1 MALIHQWKFNNDLTD
16 SIGNL
21 DFSNTRGLVTFVDGL
36 VQKCLNFQDGY
47 HGPLTSGVFT
57 QSNPLPSTV
66 DAPWTISF
74 WVKGVEED
82 IIFQIYG
89 GGATRFYISIKTS
102 TDSLSVGFNNGFDS
116 GVALIKLGASDFNQQ
131 FTNIIIVYKGPNE
144 PLSLALNGTQQD
156 LFFDG
161 TTPSPNTLDY
171 SIPFSTERVVDNT
184 NIFFITNTS
193 NGYQLDDLRIYD
205 EAIDSTE
212 IDLIQTIYC
221 NEITDETQ
229 LVITTQPTGT
239 YTNVTL
245 GATVIE
251 VRDAYDQVV
260 TSSNLRVTAEI
271 YTGTG
276 AFIGTT
282 MVQAVDGIVTFSNLK
297 IYPGG
302 DFTLRFTN
310 PCVTPAISN
319 SFSLTYFL
327 DSIDVG
333 IPNVSL
339 FIKNAE
345 ENDLSLF
352 THGNKDFITIMTMF
366 LKANPISALNLF
378 VKSNAKNTSLKNLY
392 VRGAYSNTATMFID
406 GAGRSTR
413 IRRLFTKSFPEN
425 SMSLFTLSNTES
437 NLTMFVKCIVDE
449 KMQLF
454 LKQDP
459 QKILPLYISGPQR
472 IAFDG
477 KTNLY
482 MQGDETVRIFYNGI
496 NLFIR
501 SCEHQSFNLYM
512 EVPLIGDL
520 SGGMSLY
527 TESLTIKENIDNYLN
542 LTLFNDTLGKTIE
555 KTLYIE
561 GTGTSQGYLPNNGQI
576 DLFVS
581 RDNEHY
587 ANIMNLF
594 IEGKTSLNNYV
605 DLFHNG
611 HDNLNSSVNLSVPNV
626 VVGADNKL
634 YLHMHGLSFSTNH
647 FADIDMYIKVDEV

>member
-1 MALIHQWKFNNDLTD
+1 MALIHQWKFNGDLTD

-36 VQKCLNFQDGY
+36 VQKCLNFKDGY
-47 HGPLTSGVFT
+47 HGPLTSGVYT

-74 WVKGVEED
+74 WVKSVEED
-82 IIFQIYG
+82 VIFQIYG
-89 GGATRFYISIKTS
+89 GGNTRFYISIRTS

-116 GVALIKLGASDFNQQ
+116 GVALIKLGVNDFNQQ
-131 FTNIIIVYKGPNE
+131 FTNIIIAYKSPTE
-144 PLSLALNGTQQD
+144 PLSLWLNGTQQE

-171 SIPFSTERVVDNT
+171 SIPFSTERIVDNT

-212 IDLIQTIYC
+212 IANIQTIYC
-221 NEITDETQ
+221 NEITTETQ

-251 VRDAYDQVV
+251 VRDVYNQVV
-260 TSSNLRVTAEI
+260 TSSNLRIIAEI

-276 AFIGTT
+276 TFIGTT
-282 MVQAVDGIVTFSNLK
+282 MVQAVDGIATFSNLK

-352 THGNKDFITIMTMF
+352 THGNKDFIKIMMLF
-366 LKANPISALNLF
+366 LKSNLASELNLF
-378 VKSNAKNTSLKNLY
+378 VKSNAANTSLKNLY
-392 VRGAYSNTATMFID
+392 VRGAYSNTATLFIN
-406 GAGRSTR
+406 GAGRITSTR
-413 IRRLFTKSFPEN
+413 MLFTKSLPEN
-425 SMSLFTLSNTES
+425 SMSLLTLSNVQS
-437 NLTMFVKCIVDE
+437 NLTMFVKCIVDDKVE
-449 KMQLF
+449 FF
-454 LKQDP
+454 LKQAP
-459 QKILPLYISGPQR
+459 QKISPLYISGPNR
-472 IAFDG
+472 IAFDS

-482 MQGDETVRIFYNGI
+482 MQGDEAIRIFYRGM

-512 EVPLIGDL
+512 EVPLIGDF
-520 SGGMSLY
+520 SGGMTLY
-527 TESLTIKENIDNYLN
+527 TKSLTIKKNIENYLN

-587 ANIMNLF
+587 ANIINLF

-605 DLFHNG
+605 NLFQNG
-611 HDNLNSSVNLSVPNV
+611 YENSNSSVNLSIPNV

-634 YLHMHGLSFSTNH
+634 YLHVHGLSFYTYH
-647 FADIDMYIKVDEV
+647 FADMNMFIKVNEV

>member
-1 MALIHQWKFNNDLTD
+1 MALIHQWKFNGDLTD

-74 WVKGVEED
+74 WVKSVEED

-89 GGATRFYISIKTS
+89 GGDTRFYISIKTS

-116 GVALIKLGASDFNQQ
+116 GVALIKLGVNDFNQQ
-131 FTNIIIVYKGPNE
+131 FTNIIIAYKSPTE
-144 PLSLALNGTQQD
+144 PLSLWLNGTQQE

-171 SIPFSTERVVDNT
+171 SIPFSTERIVDNT

-212 IDLIQTIYC
+212 IANIQTIYC
-221 NEITDETQ
+221 NEITTETQ

-239 YTNVTL
+239 YTNVAL
-245 GATVIE
+245 GATVIQI
-251 VRDAYDQVV
+251 RNASNQVV

-276 AFIGTT
+276 TFIGTT
-282 MVQAVDGIVTFSNLK
+282 MVQAVDGIATFSNLK

-345 ENDLSLF
+345 ENDLNLF
-352 THGNKDFITIMTMF
+352 THGNKDFIRTMMMF
-366 LKANPISALNLF
+366 LKANPTSGLDLF
-378 VKSNAKNTSLKNLY
+378 VKSNAGNTSLRNLY
-392 VRGAYSNTATMFID
+392 VRGAYSNTSTLFID
-406 GAGRSTR
+406 GAGT
-413 IRRLFTKSFPEN
+413 ITANKLLFTKSFPDN
-425 SMSLFTLSNTES
+425 SMLLFTLSNIES

-459 QKILPLYISGPQR
+459 QKILPLYISGPNR

-477 KTNLY
+477 GTNLY
-482 MQGDETVRIFYNGI
+482 MQGDEAIRIFYKGI
-496 NLFIR
+496 DLFIR

-512 EVPLIGDL
+512 EVPSIGDL
-520 SGGMSLY
+520 SGGMTLY
-527 TESLTIKENIDNYLN
+527 TESLTIKENIENYLN
-542 LTLFNDTLGKTIE
+542 LTLFNDTLGQTIQ

-561 GTGTSQGYLPNNGQI
+561 GTGTSQGYLPNNGQM

-594 IEGKTSLNNYV
+594 TKGKTSLNNYM
-605 DLFHNG
+605 DLFQKGHN
-611 HDNLNSSVNLSVPNV
+611 NLNSSVNLNIPNV

-634 YLHMHGLSFSTNH
+634 YLHMHGLNFYTNH
-647 FADIDMYIKVDEV
+647 FADMNMFIKVSEV

>member
-1 MALIHQWKFNNDLTD
+1 MALIHQWKFNGDLTD

-74 WVKGVEED
+74 WVKSVEED
-82 IIFQIYG
+82 LVFYLYG
-89 GGATRFYISIKTS
+89 GGATRFYISITTS
-102 TDSLSVGFNNGFDS
+102 SDSLNVGFNNGFDS
-116 GVALIKLGASDFNQQ
+116 GVALIKLGANDFYQQ
-131 FTNIIIVYKGPNE
+131 FTNIIIIYKGPTE
-144 PLSLALNGTQQD
+144 PLSLSLNGTEQT
-156 LFFDG
+156 LFLNG
-161 TTPSPNTLDY
+161 TTPGPNVLDY
-171 SIPFSTERVVDNT
+171 STPFSTERIADST

-212 IDLIQTIYC
+212 IERIQTIYC
-221 NEITDETQ
+221 NEITSETQ

-239 YTNVTL
+239 YTNVAL
-245 GATVIE
+245 GSTVIE
-251 VRDAYDQVV
+251 IRDANNQVV

-276 AFIGTT
+276 TFIGTT
-282 MVQAVDGIVTFSNLK
+282 VVQAVDGIATFSNLK

-319 SFSLTYFL
+319 SFSLIYFL
-327 DSIDVG
+327 DSINVG

-345 ENDLSLF
+345 ENNLNLF
-352 THGNKDFITIMTMF
+352 THGNKDFIKTMTMF
-366 LKANPISALNLF
+366 LKANPISALELF
-378 VKSNAKNTSLKNLY
+378 VKSNAVNTSLRNLY
-392 VRGAYSNTATMFID
+392 VKGAYSNTSPLFIN
-406 GAGRSTR
+406 GADTITR
-413 IRRLFTKSFPEN
+413 TKQLFTKSFPEN
-425 SMSLFTLSNTES
+425 SMPLFTLSNTQS
-437 NLTMFVKCIVDE
+437 NLTMFVKCIVNE
-449 KMQLF
+449 KMELF

-459 QKILPLYISGPQR
+459 QKILPLYISGPNR

-482 MQGDETVRIFYNGI
+482 MQGDEAIRIFYKGI
-496 NLFIR
+496 DLFIR

-512 EVPLIGDL
+512 EVPSIGDL
-520 SGGMSLY
+520 SGGMTLY
-527 TESLTIKENIDNYLN
+527 TESLTIKENIENYLS
-542 LTLFNDTLGKTIE
+542 LTLFNDTLGQTIQ

-561 GTGTSQGYLPNNGQI
+561 GTGTSQGYLPNNGQMN
-576 DLFVS
+576 LFVS

-594 IEGKTSLNNYV
+594 TKGKASSNNYV
-605 DLFHNG
+605 DLFQNG
-611 HDNLNSSVNLSVPNV
+611 HDNLNSSVNLSIPNV
-626 VVGADNKL
+626 VVGVDKKL
-634 YLHMHGLSFSTNH
+634 YLYMHGLNFYTNH
-647 FADIDMYIKVDEV
+647 FADMKMFIKVSEV

>member
-1 MALIHQWKFNNDLTD
+1 MPLIHQWKFNSDLTD

-21 DFSNTRGLVTFVDGL
+21 DFSNTRCLVTFVDGL
-36 VQKCLNFQDGY
+36 VQKCLNFEDGY

-74 WVKGVEED
+74 WAKSVEED
-82 IIFQIYG
+82 TIFYIYG
-89 GGATRFYISIKTS
+89 GGYARFYISIETS
-102 TDSLSVGFNNGFDS
+102 TDSLSVSFNNGFDS
-116 GVALIKLGASDFNQQ
+116 GIALIKLGATDFIQQ
-131 FTNIIIVYKGPNE
+131 FTNIIIIYRGPTE

-161 TTPSPNTLDY
+161 TTPTPNTLDY
-171 SIPFSTERVVDNT
+171 SVPFSTEGIVDNT
-184 NIFFITNTS
+184 NIFFITNSS

-212 IDLIQTIYC
+212 IAHIQTIYC
-221 NEITDETQ
+221 NEITTETK
-229 LVITTQPTGT
+229 LVITNQPTGT
-239 YTNVTL
+239 YTNVNL

-251 VRDAYDQVV
+251 VRDAYDQIV
-260 TSSNLRVTAEI
+260 TSSNLRVIAEI

-276 AFIGTT
+276 TLMGTT
-282 MVQAVDGIVTFSNLK
+282 MAQAVDGIVTFSNLK

-310 PCVTPAISN
+310 PCVTSAVSD
-319 SFSLTYFL
+319 SFSLIYFL
-327 DSIDVG
+327 DSINVG

-345 ENDLSLF
+345 ENNINLF
-352 THGNKDFITIMTMF
+352 THGNKDFIRNMMMF
-366 LKANPISALNLF
+366 LKSNPTSELNLF
-378 VKSNAKNTSLKNLY
+378 VKSNAENTSLVNLY
-392 VRGAYSNTATMFID
+392 TRGAYSNTSTLFID
-406 GAGRSTR
+406 GAGRITSTKM
-413 IRRLFTKSFPEN
+413 LFTKSLTEN
-425 SMSLFTLSNTES
+425 LISLFTISNIQS
-437 NLTMFVKCIVDE
+437 NLNMFVKCIVDE
-449 KMQLF
+449 KIQLF

-459 QKILPLYISGPQR
+459 QKILPLYISGPNR
-472 IAFDG
+472 TAFND

-482 MQGDETVRIFYNGI
+482 MQGDEVIRIFYKGM

-501 SCEHQSFNLYM
+501 SCEHQSLNLYM
-512 EVPLIGDL
+512 EVPLIGDF
-520 SGGMSLY
+520 SGGMTLY
-527 TESLTIKENIDNYLN
+527 TQSLTIKKNIENYLN
-542 LTLFNDTLGKTIE
+542 LTLFNDTLGQTIQ

-587 ANIMNLF
+587 ANIINLF
-594 IEGKTSLNNYV
+594 VEGKTSSNNYV
-605 DLFHNG
+605 DLFQKGHN
-611 HDNLNSSVNLSVPNV
+611 NLNSFVNLSVPKV

-634 YLHMHGLSFSTNH
+634 YLHMHGLNLSTNH
-647 FADIDMYIKVDEV
+647 FADMNMFIKVSEV

>member
-1 MALIHQWKFNNDLTD
+1 MALIHQWKFNGDLTD

-74 WVKGVEED
+74 WVKNVEED
-82 IIFQIYG
+82 VIFQIYG
-89 GGATRFYISIKTS
+89 GGETRFYISIKTS
-102 TDSLSVGFNNGFDS
+102 IDSLSVGFNNGFDS
-116 GVALIKLGASDFNQQ
+116 GVALIKLGANDFSQQ
-131 FTNIIIVYKGPNE
+131 FTNIIIIYKGPTE

-171 SIPFSTERVVDNT
+171 SIPFSTERIVDNT

-212 IDLIQTIYC
+212 IAQIQTIYC
-221 NEITDETQ
+221 NEITTETQ

-251 VRDAYDQVV
+251 IRDADNQVV
-260 TSSNLRVTAEI
+260 TSSNLRITAEI

-276 AFIGTT
+276 TFIGTT
-282 MVQAVDGIVTFSNLK
+282 MVQAVDGIATFSNLK

-319 SFSLTYFL
+319 SFSLIYFL
-327 DSIDVG
+327 DSINVG

-352 THGNKDFITIMTMF
+352 THGNKDFIKVMMMF
-366 LKANPISALNLF
+366 LKSNPISALNLF

-392 VRGAYSNTATMFID
+392 VRGAYSNTSTLFID
-406 GAGRSTR
+406 GASRSVR

-425 SMSLFTLSNTES
+425 SMPLFIFSSFQSSLN
-437 NLTMFVKCIVDE
+437 MFVKSIVDE
-449 KMQLF
+449 KMEFF

-459 QKILPLYISGPQR
+459 QKILSLYISGPKR
-472 IAFDG
+472 IAFNS
-477 KTNLY
+477 KANLY
-482 MQGDETVRIFYNGI
+482 MQGDEETRIFYRGMD
-496 NLFIR
+496 LFIR
-501 SCEHQSFNLYM
+501 SSENQNFNLYM
-512 EVPLIGDL
+512 EVPLIGNF

-527 TESLTIKENIDNYLN
+527 TQSLTIRKNIDNYLN
-542 LTLFNDTLGKTIE
+542 LTLFNDTLGQTIQ
-555 KTLYIE
+555 KPLYIK
-561 GTGTSQGYLPNNGQI
+561 GTGISQGYLPNNGQM
-576 DLFVS
+576 DLFIS

-594 IEGKTSLNNYV
+594 VKGKASSNNYV
-605 DLFHNG
+605 DLFQNG
-611 HDNLNSSVNLSVPNV
+611 HDNLNSSINLSIPNV

-634 YLHMHGLSFSTNH
+634 YLYMHGLSFYREH
-647 FADIDMYIKVDEV
+647 FADMYMYIKVDEV

>member
-74 WVKGVEED
+74 WVKSVEED

-89 GGATRFYISIKTS
+89 GGATRFYISITTS
-102 TDSLSVGFNNGFDS
+102 SDSLNVGFNNGFDS
-116 GVALIKLGASDFNQQ
+116 GVALIKLGANDFYQQ
-131 FTNIIIVYKGPNE
+131 FTNIIIIYKGPTE

-161 TTPSPNTLDY
+161 TTPTPNTLDY
-171 SIPFSTERVVDNT
+171 SIPFSTERIVDNT

-212 IDLIQTIYC
+212 IANIQTIYC
-221 NEITDETQ
+221 NEITTETQ

-245 GATVIE
+245 GNTVIE
-251 VRDAYDQVV
+251 VRDVDNQVV

-276 AFIGTT
+276 TFIGTT
-282 MVQAVDGIVTFSNLK
+282 MVQAVDGIATFSNLK

-310 PCVTPAISN
+310 PCVTPAISD

-345 ENDLSLF
+345 ENNLSFF
-352 THGNKDFITIMTMF
+352 THGNKDFIRNMMMF
-366 LKANPISALNLF
+366 LKANPTSGLDLF
-378 VKSNAKNTSLKNLY
+378 VKSNAGNTSLKNLY
-392 VRGAYSNTATMFID
+392 VRGAYSNTSTLFID

-425 SMSLFTLSNTES
+425 SMSLFILSNMKS
-437 NLTMFVKCIVDE
+437 NLNMFVKSIVDE
-449 KMQLF
+449 KIQLF

-459 QKILPLYISGPQR
+459 QKILPLYISGPKR
-472 IAFDG
+472 IAFND
-477 KTNLY
+477 KANLY
-482 MQGDETVRIFYNGI
+482 MQGDEAIRIFYNGT

-512 EVPLIGDL
+512 EVPLIGNF

-527 TESLTIKENIDNYLN
+527 TKSLTIKKNIDNYLN
-542 LTLFNDTLGKTIE
+542 LTLFNDTLGQTIQ
-555 KTLYIE
+555 KTLYIK
-561 GTGTSQGYLPNNGQI
+561 GTGTSQGYLPNNGQM
-576 DLFVS
+576 DLFIS

-594 IEGKTSLNNYV
+594 AKGKASSNNYV
-605 DLFHNG
+605 DLFQSG
-611 HDNLNSSVNLSVPNV
+611 HDNLNSSINLSIPNV

-634 YLHMHGLSFSTNH
+634 YLHMHGISFYREH
-647 FADIDMYIKVDEV
+647 FADIYMYIKVDEV

>member
-36 VQKCLNFQDGY
+36 VQKCLNFQDGF

-74 WVKGVEED
+74 WVKSVEED
-82 IIFQIYG
+82 IIFYIYG
-89 GGATRFYISIKTS
+89 GGDTRFYISIKTS

-116 GVALIKLGASDFNQQ
+116 GVALIKLGATDFNQQ
-131 FTNIIIVYKGPNE
+131 FTNIIIIYKGPNE

-171 SIPFSTERVVDNT
+171 SIPFSTERIVDNT

-212 IDLIQTIYC
+212 IANIQTIYC
-221 NEITDETQ
+221 NEITTETQ

-239 YTNVTL
+239 YTNVAL

-251 VRDAYDQVV
+251 VRDAYNQVV
-260 TSSNLRVTAEI
+260 TSSNLRITAEI

-276 AFIGTT
+276 TFIGTT
-282 MVQAVDGIVTFSNLK
+282 MVQAIDGIATFSNLK

-310 PCVTPAISN
+310 PCVTPAISE
-319 SFSLTYFL
+319 SFSLIYFL
-327 DSIDVG
+327 DSINVG

-345 ENDLSLF
+345 ENNVNLF
-352 THGNKDFITIMTMF
+352 THGNKDFIKIMRMF
-366 LKANPISALNLF
+366 LKSNPASQLNLF
-378 VKSNAKNTSLKNLY
+378 LKSNIKNVSLINLY
-392 VRGAYSNTATMFID
+392 SRGAYSNTSTLFID
-406 GAGRSTR
+406 GAGRITATR
-413 IRRLFTKSFPEN
+413 MLFTKSLIEN
-425 SMSLFTLSNTES
+425 AISLFTLSNMQS
-437 NLTMFVKCIVDE
+437 NLNMFVKCIVDDKIE
-449 KMQLF
+449 LF

-459 QKILPLYISGPQR
+459 QKILPLYISGPKR
-472 IAFDG
+472 IAFNS

-482 MQGDETVRIFYNGI
+482 MQGDEAIRIFYRGM

-501 SCEHQSFNLYM
+501 SCEHQSLNLYM
-512 EVPLIGDL
+512 EVPLIGDF
-520 SGGMSLY
+520 SGGMTLY
-527 TESLTIKENIDNYLN
+527 TQSLTIKKNIENYLN
-542 LTLFNDTLGKTIE
+542 LTLFNDTLGKNTQ

-594 IEGKTSLNNYV
+594 VEGKTSSNNYV
-605 DLFHNG
+605 DLFQSG
-611 HDNLNSSVNLSVPNV
+611 YDNLNSSVNLSMPNV
-626 VVGADNKL
+626 VVGSDNKL
-634 YLHMHGLSFSTNH
+634 YLYMHGLNFYTYH
-647 FADIDMYIKVDEV
+647 FADMKMFIKVNEV